1 MEAWQHHQMAH
12 RRRRRHC
19 GARRAGV
26 LGQLGMP
33 GWVSL
38 VLKY

>member
-1 MEAWQHHQMAH
+1 MALDAGTTN
-12 RRRRRHC
+12 RS
-19 GARRAGV
+19 ARRAGV

-33 GWVSL
+33 GRASL